1 MTSYYLRKF
10 VEDSQNQL
18 AEFLPE
24 LPTPITLDVLL
35 GQIAGSEKRVNER
48 MAIIESLVALHK
60 KVVQSPAT
68 SLEQKLDL
76 EKRIWVSLGVPVPEK
91 TEPEDPKQ
99 EFSQVKDCLIQIN
112 KSRHQAVFY
121 LGDKI
126 TTKYLLESR
135 PRHLYWER
143 YRIAPKARVNFDG
156 DLEEYLK
163 PGQAEEV
170 AEWIAKFSERC
181 GNILSKLEENKDEA
195 LLDNFE

>member
-135 PRHLYWER
+135 PRDLYWER
-143 YRIAPKARVNFDG
+143 YRIAPKARVTFDG

-163 PGQAEEV
+163 PGQADEF